1 MRTKLIECMPVFSRC
16 FPVHFAG
23 VLTFVVFHST
33 SEGSSVFAQSVILV
47 REVFFRFEMSH
58 L

>member
-16 FPVHFAG
+16 FPVHFVG
-23 VLTFVVFHST
+23 VLTFIVFHTT
-33 SEGSSVFAQSVILV
+33 SEGSFVFAQSAILV
-47 REVFFRFEMSH
+47 REVFFRFEMSN